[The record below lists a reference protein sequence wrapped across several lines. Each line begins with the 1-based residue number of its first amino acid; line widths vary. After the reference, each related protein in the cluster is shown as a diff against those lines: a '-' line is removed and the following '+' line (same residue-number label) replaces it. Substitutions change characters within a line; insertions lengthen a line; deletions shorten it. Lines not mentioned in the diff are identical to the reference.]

1 MLHKQE
7 GMLHKQE
14 GTLHKQERISNLMA
28 KEVIISFRRRM
39 DIWSMS
45 KRTREEQKQ
54 FKNSLISYYQCAH
67 PNETDLVKCMVLNDY
82 FPRKTVIAS
91 HIWKFC
97 TEGEGLREFNLEP
110 SDLNSPRNGLLIC
123 ESIERAFDEKR
134 LCFLIDRIRST
145 DLYIKVLDR
154 NLLDPLN
161 SPKVCDG
168 STKTFLDIDGCM
180 LQCPSNSIP
189 FRRILDFH
197 AKCSFEKAINKG
209 WLEPSSSFVD
219 FFDMSIGSSIPDLH
233 IYQDLFSDAD
243 SEEDEDD

>member
-1 MLHKQE
+1 
-7 GMLHKQE
+7 
-14 GTLHKQERISNLMA
+14 
-28 KEVIISFRRRM
+28 M
-39 DIWSMS
+39 DIWSLS
-45 KRTREEQKQ
+45 KRTKDEQIQ

-67 PNETDLVKCMVLNDY
+67 PTNDSLVKCMVLNEF
-82 FPRKTVIAS
+82 FPRATVIAS

-110 SDLNSPRNGLLIC
+110 SDLSSPRNGLLMC

-145 DLYIKVLDR
+145 DLYVKVLDR
-154 NLLDPLN
+154 NLLDP
-161 SPKVCDG
+161 SKSQIICDG
-168 STKTFLDIDGCM
+168 TKLRFIDIDGRM

-209 WLEPSSSFVD
+209 WLEPNSKFEN
-219 FFDMSIGSSIPDLH
+219 FFDMSVGSSIPDLNM
-233 IYQDLFSDAD
+233 YQDLLSDAD
-243 SEEDEDD
+243 SKEDGDD